1 MQKISL
7 NRILFFFL
15 SIGIIDIYF
24 IMSSGYLSGDFSLVK
39 SPNISF
45 LEVIIIFINYI
56 IPLIICRYFFNE
68 KLNFISKREI
78 NILTIIL
85 IVKLILGIIFKYGIV
100 GSEDNLPSLL
110 RFVSALFGRINLN
123 IILPVVL
130 IFTKNRFKFL
140 LLLCLIIAFSFRTQS
155 LYPLFLTF
163 LVVYLNLSKKLFL
176 IASFIWIFFIF
187 QGLSFVDYAYTVRD
201 SLRSENKIPSYNS
214 SELNQSLSRKLT
226 GRISGISNFII
237 FKKEYNEIKQLAKK
251 EEYSGAEYILYFFEP
266 IISPL
271 KKFFVNESSRS
282 PTRLLTLHVDPS
294 TGSNYSGSSYGVIL
308 GGFGS
313 LYLFSKVDNI
323 IISLLSIV
331 FILLVIFGI
340 KYLNRSF
347 LNGIGNVILSLSVI
361 SALISMSPSEMFNI
375 LQTILILGILLKI
388 RINGT

>member
-24 IMSSGYLSGDFSLVK
+24 IISSGYLSGDFSLVK

-45 LEVIIIFINYI
+45 SEVFIIFINYI
-56 IPLIICRYFFNE
+56 IPLIICRYFFNK
-68 KLNFISKREI
+68 KLNFIPKREI

-123 IILPVVL
+123 IILPIVL
-130 IFTKNRFKFL
+130 IFTKNRFKFF

-155 LYPLFLTF
+155 LYPLFLTL
-163 LVVYLNLSKKLFL
+163 LVVYLNLPKKLFFV
-176 IASFIWIFFIF
+176 ASFVWIFIIF
-187 QGLSFVDYAYTVRD
+187 QGPSFIDYAYTLRD

-214 SELNQSLSRKLT
+214 SELNQTLSRKLT
-226 GRISGISNFII
+226 GRITGISNFII
-237 FKKEYNEIKQLAKK
+237 FKKEFNEIKQLAKK
-251 EEYSGAEYILYFFEP
+251 EEYSGAEYILNFCEP
-266 IISPL
+266 ILSPI

-294 TGSNYSGSSYGVIL
+294 TGSNFSGNSYGLIL

-323 IISLLSIV
+323 IISLLSII
-331 FILLVIFGI
+331 FILLVLFLI
-340 KYLNRSF
+340 KYLNTSF

>member
-1 MQKISL
+1 
-7 NRILFFFL
+7 
-15 SIGIIDIYF
+15 
-24 IMSSGYLSGDFSLVK
+24 
-39 SPNISF
+39 
-45 LEVIIIFINYI
+45 
-56 IPLIICRYFFNE
+56 
-68 KLNFISKREI
+68 
-78 NILTIIL
+78 
-85 IVKLILGIIFKYGIV
+85 
-100 GSEDNLPSLL
+100 
-110 RFVSALFGRINLN
+110 
-123 IILPVVL
+123 
-130 IFTKNRFKFL
+130 
-140 LLLCLIIAFSFRTQS
+140 
-155 LYPLFLTF
+155 
-163 LVVYLNLSKKLFL
+163 
-176 IASFIWIFFIF
+176 
-187 QGLSFVDYAYTVRD
+187 
-201 SLRSENKIPSYNS
+201 
-214 SELNQSLSRKLT
+214 LNQSLSRKLT
-226 GRISGISNFII
+226 GRITGISNFII